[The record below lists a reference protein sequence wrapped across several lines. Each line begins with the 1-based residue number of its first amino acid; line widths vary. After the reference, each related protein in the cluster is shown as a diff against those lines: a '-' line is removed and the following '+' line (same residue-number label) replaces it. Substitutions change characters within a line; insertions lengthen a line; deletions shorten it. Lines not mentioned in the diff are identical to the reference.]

1 MGTGPSHRTIAAV
14 GSGWLTLLP
23 ALAAAAAA
31 FTFQPVATGLHEPV
45 YVTSAPGD
53 ATTLYV
59 VEQRGTIEMVRGGAV
74 AGTFLDIRSR
84 VLDDG
89 ERGLL
94 GLAFDPAYATNHRF
108 YVDYSDLNGDSHV
121 AAFTSANGVGDPA
134 SGHDLLVVKQPYP
147 NHKGGQLAFDRN
159 GYLYVGFGD
168 GGTNPAS
175 GDISTG
181 DPQNHAQTLSSPLGK
196 LLRIKPNA
204 AGAKWQTVG
213 LGLRNPWRF
222 SFDRATGN
230 LWIGDVGAGRFEE
243 IDFRAAAKVGTLAN
257 YGWSRFEG
265 PALYN
270 PAVKLAKKGV
280 LVPPVWSYSHDST
293 ACAVIGGYVYR
304 GAAVTAA
311 RGRYIFGDYCDGS
324 VWSFRVGPKGRASA
338 VTRFADSIPNLSSF
352 GVDGNGELYAV
363 GLDGVLYQL
372 HQ

>member
-1 MGTGPSHRTIAAV
+1 M
-14 GSGWLTLLP
+14 TLLP

-31 FTFQPVATGLHEPV
+31 FTFQPVVTGLHEPV

-94 GLAFDPAYATNHRF
+94 GLAFDPGYATNHRF

-134 SGHDLLVVKQPYP
+134 SGRDLLVVKQPYP

-175 GDISTG
+175 GDVSTG

-293 ACAVIGGYVYR
+293 ACAVIGGHVYR

-352 GVDGNGELYAV
+352 GVDGNGELYATS
-363 GLDGVLYQL
+363 LDGVLYQL